1 MLGESPEQIEAAE
14 RRRERARLLHLAF
27 PASLIR
33 FRLDVAQRQLDR
45 LLDGP
50 EPPPSKWNVWRE
62 LQRFAWWSWRCFNL
76 LQAQRRSMTAEGD
89 FTSAVNVDSGE
100 KLDVENFTNQGH
112 MEAAP

>member
-1 MLGESPEQIEAAE
+1 MLGWTSEQIEAAE
-14 RRRERARLLHLAF
+14 RRRERNRLLHLAY

-45 LLDGP
+45 LLAGP

-76 LQAQRRSMTAEGD
+76 LQAQRRS
-89 FTSAVNVDSGE
+89 VN
-100 KLDVENFTNQGH
+100 
-112 MEAAP
+112 AA